1 MRLENLNDGKG
12 GGADGGLYEFEL
24 AHPHQGHRIYGRRM
38 YETWVQMTAL
48 IKTKRLDLD
57 PLFGERLPL
66 ERFEEAFAAFGNG
79 SAGKIL
85 LYPNSV
91 LG

>member
-1 MRLENLNDGKG
+1 
-12 GGADGGLYEFEL
+12 
-24 AHPHQGHRIYGRRM
+24 M